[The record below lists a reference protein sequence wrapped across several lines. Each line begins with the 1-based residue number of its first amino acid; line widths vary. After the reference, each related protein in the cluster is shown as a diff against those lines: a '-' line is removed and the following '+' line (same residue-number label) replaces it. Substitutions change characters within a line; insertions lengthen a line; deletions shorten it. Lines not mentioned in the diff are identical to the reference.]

1 MKLPR
6 RLAPQ
11 GLPNLTPLIDV
22 VLMLVIFFLVA
33 TVFRVGPGL
42 ALDLP
47 RSTTAANVSLT
58 ELRLTVVSDTEVWLG
73 PQRTSLASLD
83 GLLRDQLKGKDL
95 KTLRVVVEGGR
106 DAPYQVVVSVLDV
119 LRQNQV
125 TGVNLMTR
133 LAGRGGL

>member
-1 MKLPR
+1 MRLPR

-47 RSTTAANVSLT
+47 QSTTAQNVTVT
-58 ELRLTVVSDTEVWLG
+58 ELRITVAGENDVWLG
-73 PQRTSLASLD
+73 REKTSLSQLD
-83 GLLRDQLKGKDL
+83 GLLKDQLKGKDL

-125 TGVNLMTR
+125 TGVNLMTKI
-133 LAGRGGL
+133 AGSGK

>member
-1 MKLPR
+1 MRLPR

-47 RSTTAANVSLT
+47 KSTSAQNVSVT
-58 ELRLTVVSDTEVWLG
+58 ELRITVVGENDLWLG
-73 PQRTSLASLD
+73 TAKISLAQLD
-83 GLLRDQLKGKDL
+83 SELKDKLKGKDL

-106 DAPYQVVVSVLDV
+106 DAPYQAVVSVLDV

-125 TGVNLMTR
+125 TGVNLMTK
-133 LAGRGGL
+133 LAGTPK

>member
-6 RLAPQ
+6 RLNPQ
-11 GLPNLTPLIDV
+11 GFPNLTPLIDV

-47 RSTTAANVSLT
+47 KSTTAKNVTVT
-58 ELRLTVVSDTEVWLG
+58 EIRVSVASENEVWVSG
-73 PQRTSLASLD
+73 TRTSLAQLD
-83 GLLRDQLKGKDL
+83 GVIKTAVQGKDL

-106 DAPYQVVVSVLDV
+106 DTAYQIVVSVLDV
-119 LRQNQV
+119 LRQNQIV
-125 TGVNLMTR
+125 GVNLMTKR
-133 LAGRGGL
+133 TAP

>member
-1 MKLPR
+1 VRLPR

-11 GLPNLTPLIDV
+11 GLPNLVPLIDV
-22 VLMLVIFFLVA
+22 LLVLIIFFLVA
-33 TVFRVGPGL
+33 TVFRLGPGL

-47 RSTTAANVSLT
+47 KSTSAQNVTIT
-58 ELRLTVVSDTEVWLG
+58 ELRITVAGENDVWLG
-73 PQRTSLASLD
+73 STKTSLANLD
-83 GLLRDQLKGKDL
+83 GLLKDKLKGKDL

-125 TGVNLMTR
+125 TGVNLMTKISP
-133 LAGRGGL
+133 LAK

>member
-1 MKLPR
+1 VRLPR

-47 RSTTAANVSLT
+47 KSTTAQNVTVT
-58 ELRLTVVSDTEVWLG
+58 ELRIQVGGENDVWLG
-73 PQRTSLASLD
+73 GTRTTLAQLDSLLK
-83 GLLRDQLKGKDL
+83 DQLKGKDL

-125 TGVNLMTR
+125 VGVNLMTKI
-133 LAGRGGL
+133 AGAAK

>member
-1 MKLPR
+1 MRLPR

-42 ALDLP
+42 DLNLP
-47 RSTTAANVSLT
+47 QSTTAQNVSVT
-58 ELRLTVVSDTEVWLG
+58 ELRLTVVGADDVWLG
-73 PQRTSLASLD
+73 ATKTTLGKLD
-83 GLLRDQLKGKDL
+83 GLLKDQLKGKDL
-95 KTLRVVVEGGR
+95 KTLRVVVEGGQ
-106 DAPYQVVVSVLDV
+106 DAPYQTVVSVLDV

-125 TGVNLMTR
+125 TGVNLMTK
-133 LAGRGGL
+133 LAGPAK

>member
-1 MKLPR
+1 MRLPR

-11 GLPNLTPLIDV
+11 GLPNLIPLIDV
-22 VLMLVIFFLVA
+22 VLMLVIFFLVS

-47 RSTTAANVSLT
+47 RSTSAQNVSVT
-58 ELRLTVVSDTEVWLG
+58 ELRITVAGENDLWLG
-73 PQRTSLASLD
+73 ATRTSLSQLD
-83 GLLRDQLKGKDL
+83 GLLKEKLQGKDL

-106 DAPYQVVVSVLDV
+106 DAPYQAVVAVLDV

-125 TGVNLMTR
+125 TGVNLMTK
-133 LAGRGGL
+133 LAAQR

>member
-1 MKLPR
+1 MRLPR

-11 GLPNLTPLIDV
+11 GLPNLVPLIDV
-22 VLMLVIFFLVA
+22 LLVLVIFFLVA

-47 RSTTAANVSLT
+47 KSSSAQNVTLT
-58 ELRLTVVSDTEVWLG
+58 ELRISVVGDNEVWLG
-73 PQRTSLASLD
+73 STRSSLSQLD
-83 GLLRDQLKGKDL
+83 GLLKDRLKGKDL

-106 DAPYQVVVSVLDV
+106 DAPYQMVVSVLDV

-125 TGVNLMTR
+125 VGVNLMTKI
-133 LAGRGGL
+133 AGTAK

>member
-1 MKLPR
+1 MRLPR

-11 GLPNLTPLIDV
+11 GMPNLVPLIDV

-47 RSTTAANVSLT
+47 KSATAQNVSVT
-58 ELRLTVVSDTEVWLG
+58 ELRITVVGENDVWLG
-73 PQRTSLASLD
+73 STKLALSQLD
-83 GLLRDQLKGKDL
+83 GQLKDKLKGKDL

-106 DAPYQVVVSVLDV
+106 DAPYQAVVSVLDV

-125 TGVNLMTR
+125 TGVNLMTK
-133 LAGRGGL
+133 LAGNSK

>member
-1 MKLPR
+1 MRLPR

-42 ALDLP
+42 ALNLP
-47 RSTTAANVSLT
+47 QSTTAQNVSVT
-58 ELRLTVVSDTEVWLG
+58 ELRLTVVGADDVWLG
-73 PQRTSLASLD
+73 ATKTTLGKLD
-83 GLLRDQLKGKDL
+83 GLLKDQLKGKDL
-95 KTLRVVVEGGR
+95 KTLRVVVEGGQ
-106 DAPYQVVVSVLDV
+106 DAPYQTVVSVLDV

-125 TGVNLMTR
+125 TGVNLMTK
-133 LAGRGGL
+133 LAGPAK

>member
-1 MKLPR
+1 MRLPR
-6 RLAPQ
+6 RLAPA

-47 RSTTAANVSLT
+47 KSTTAQNVSVT
-58 ELRLTVVSDTEVWLG
+58 ELRITVAGENDVWLG
-73 PQRTSLASLD
+73 SRKTSLSQLD
-83 GLLRDQLKGKDL
+83 AALADQLKGKDL
-95 KTLRVVVEGGR
+95 KKLRVVVEGGR

-125 TGVNLMTR
+125 TGVNLMTKI
-133 LAGRGGL
+133 AGPAR

>member
-1 MKLPR
+1 MRLPR

-22 VLMLVIFFLVA
+22 ILMLVIFFLVA

-47 RSTTAANVSLT
+47 KSTTAQNVSVT
-58 ELRLTVVSDTEVWLG
+58 ELRITVAGENDVWLG
-73 PQRTSLASLD
+73 NQKTSLGGLD
-83 GLLRDQLKGKDL
+83 GLLKDKLKGKDL
-95 KTLRVVVEGGR
+95 KNLRVVVEGGR
-106 DAPYQVVVSVLDV
+106 DAPYQAVVSVLDV

-125 TGVNLMTR
+125 TGVNLMTK
-133 LAGRGGL
+133 LAGPAK

>member
-1 MKLPR
+1 MRLPR

-11 GLPNLTPLIDV
+11 GLPNLVPLIDV
-22 VLMLVIFFLVA
+22 LLVLIIFFLVA
-33 TVFRVGPGL
+33 TVFRLGPGL

-47 RSTTAANVSLT
+47 KSTSAQNVTIT
-58 ELRLTVVSDTEVWLG
+58 ELRITVAGENDVWLG
-73 PQRTSLASLD
+73 SAKTSLANLD
-83 GLLRDQLKGKDL
+83 GLLKDKLKGKNL

-125 TGVNLMTR
+125 TGVNLMTKISP
-133 LAGRGGL
+133 LAK

>member
-1 MKLPR
+1 MRLPR

-33 TVFRVGPGL
+33 TVFRIGPGL

-47 RSTTAANVSLT
+47 KSSTAQNVTVT
-58 ELRLTVVSDTEVWLG
+58 ELRIQVGGENDVWLG
-73 PQRTSLASLD
+73 GTKTTLAQLD
-83 GLLRDQLKGKDL
+83 GLLKDQLKGKDL

-106 DAPYQVVVSVLDV
+106 EAPYQVVVSVLDV

-125 TGVNLMTR
+125 VGVNLMTKI
-133 LAGRGGL
+133 AGTAK

>member
-1 MKLPR
+1 VRLPR

-47 RSTTAANVSLT
+47 KSTTAQNVTVT
-58 ELRLTVVSDTEVWLG
+58 ELRITVAGENDVWLG
-73 PQRTSLASLD
+73 SQKTSLSQLD
-83 GLLRDQLKGKDL
+83 GLLKDKLKGKDL

-125 TGVNLMTR
+125 TGVNLMTKIVGP
-133 LAGRGGL
+133 AK

>member
-1 MKLPR
+1 MRLPR

-47 RSTTAANVSLT
+47 KSTTAQNVSVT
-58 ELRLTVVSDTEVWLG
+58 ELRLTVVGADDVWLG
-73 PQRTSLASLD
+73 ATKTTLGKLD
-83 GLLRDQLKGKDL
+83 GLLKDQLKGKDL
-95 KTLRVVVEGGR
+95 KTLRVVVEGGQ
-106 DAPYQVVVSVLDV
+106 DAPYQTVVSVLDV

-125 TGVNLMTR
+125 VGVNLMTK
-133 LAGRGGL
+133 LAGPSK

>member
-1 MKLPR
+1 VRLPR
-6 RLAPQ
+6 RLVPQ
-11 GLPNLTPLIDV
+11 GLPNFVPLIDV
-22 VLMLVIFFLVA
+22 LLVLVIFFLVA

-47 RSTTAANVSLT
+47 KSATAQNVTIT
-58 ELRLTVVSDTEVWLG
+58 ELRITVAGENDVWLG
-73 PQRTSLASLD
+73 TVKTSLSQLD
-83 GLLRDQLKGKDL
+83 GLLKDKLKGKDL

-125 TGVNLMTR
+125 VGVNLMTKISGP
-133 LAGRGGL
+133 AK